1 MPLPP
6 ALIARLAKRGLVDE
20 NLVKSSH
27 EKRIKSDVEEEVIA
41 ENYDNNIKSTRTSSS
56 ITFTQS
62 GDEITSIQAE
72 KQFKGHIGCPNKWNV
87 FHECTSFCVR
97 NWGKGITKP
106 DPKYLRKQSRLLAR
120 YPLSSS
126 WKEVYDAGTGR
137 HYYWEM
143 TSDMVSWL
151 PPGHPKAVISESA
164 ATIRE
169 ERHLAATDGSD
180 HDSDSQ
186 EDEEEDIPEQA
197 IEERSERETREFKKP
212 FDSRPKVKPNDLDPM
227 DPAAYSD
234 APRGRWSDGLEKGNE
249 AKTGADVT
257 AAGPLYQMRP
267 YPSPGAVLRAN
278 AASKPSH

>member
-6 ALIARLAKRGLVDE
+6 ALVARLAKRGLVDE
-20 NLVKSSH
+20 NLVKTNH
-27 EKRIKSDVEEEVIA
+27 EKRVRADVEEEVIA
-41 ENYDNNIKSTRTSSS
+41 ENYDTNIKNLRNSSS
-56 ITFTQS
+56 LTFSQ
-62 GDEITSIQAE
+62 DEITSVQAE
-72 KQFKGHIGCPNKWNV
+72 KQFKGHSGCPNKWNV
-87 FHECTSFCVR
+87 FHECSSFCVR

-106 DPKYLRKQSRLLAR
+106 DSKYLRKQARLMIK
-120 YPLSSS
+120 YPLSSN
-126 WKEVYDAGTGR
+126 WKEVYDPGTGR

-169 ERHLAATDGSD
+169 DRHLAATDCSD

-186 EDEEEDIPEQA
+186 EEEEEETPDQI
-197 IEERSERETREFKKP
+197 ISEERHEREFKKP
-212 FDSRPKVKPNDLDPM
+212 VESRSKVKPNDIDPM

-278 AASKPSH
+278 AANKSTH